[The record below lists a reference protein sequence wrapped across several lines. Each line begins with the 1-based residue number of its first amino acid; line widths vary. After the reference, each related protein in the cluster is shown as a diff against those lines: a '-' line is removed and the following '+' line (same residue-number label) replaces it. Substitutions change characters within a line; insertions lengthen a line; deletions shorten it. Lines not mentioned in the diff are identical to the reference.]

1 MGKSRAFVKKGQ
13 VRSDVMAQPSQLEY
27 TVEHSDTKIIFV
39 SEEQQEKLEAVV
51 KKVPREIQVI
61 PIDVDSE
68 SSTPEFSQC
77 LLC

>member
-1 MGKSRAFVKKGQ
+1 MSKLSPLKPDEV
-13 VRSDVMAQPSQLEY
+13 VRKVR
-27 TVEHSDTKIIFV
+27 
-39 SEEQQEKLEAVV
+39 KLEAVV
-51 KKVPREIQVI
+51 EKVPREIQVI